1 MLYEMSSEGEYEEE
15 CEWPQEDVW
24 IEEKKMMIMHLINI
38 IDEIKERGS
47 LNDEEYIAKVY
58 KLLCKYNKRCSHSIF
73 DNLDALYEKIL

>member
-1 MLYEMSSEGEYEEE
+1 MSSEGEYEEE

>member
-1 MLYEMSSEGEYEEE
+1 MSSEGEYEEE

-58 KLLCKYNKRCSHSIF
+58 KLLCKYNKRCSHAIF